1 MNKKFGALLLILAM
15 ALSLAA
21 CGSKDPEP
29 TTEPSVEPTVEVSV
43 EPTTEPTAEPS
54 EEIGRASCR
63 ERV

>member
-43 EPTTEPTAEPS
+43 EPRKASPPEPLAGDDHPLS
-54 EEIGRASCR
+54 G
-63 ERV
+63 